1 MELTSKARVA
11 DAGLD
16 CALST
21 TRCEITYLECMQ
33 KERVSS
39 SFRGPAADATDAL
52 ELTQIVTARHL
63 QRAAQ
68 LGASLGARLQRSWRS
83 AVRLPLRATGPG
95 KAAGTRI
102 PLRAQ
107 ARWRLLL
114 GSLVPLARG
123 SECAALGLPSGGSGL
138 R

>member
-1 MELTSKARVA
+1 MAA
-11 DAGLD
+11 A
-16 CALST
+16 
-21 TRCEITYLECMQ
+21 
-33 KERVSS
+33 
-39 SFRGPAADATDAL
+39 FRGPAADATDGL
-52 ELTQIVTARHL
+52 EPTQVVTARHL
-63 QRAAQ
+63 QSAAQ

-83 AVRLPLRATGPG
+83 AVRLPRRAIGPA
-95 KAAGTRI
+95 KAAGTGI
-102 PLRAQ
+102 PSRAQ